1 MERDIN
7 LDEISDGK
15 LYDANDMVKVG
26 CGDCAGCSAC
36 CHGMGDTIVLD
47 PYDIWQLTSHLECTF
62 EELLSSGR
70 IALHVYEGLIL
81 PSLNLAGEEEGCT
94 FLNEEGRCSIHSFRP
109 GICRCFPLGRLYEN
123 GSFRYFL
130 QVHECRKENRT
141 KMKIRKWLEIPDLRR
156 YEQFICDWHFYIK
169 ALQEEART
177 CKEEDRLKALSMQ
190 VLQNFYLIPYEAE
203 MDFYEQFYSRQ
214 SLGKDSDKLN
224 EIK

>member
-47 PYDIWQLTSHLECTF
+47 PYDIWQLTSHLGCTF

-81 PSLNLAGEEEGCT
+81 PSLNLAGEDEGCT
-94 FLNEEGRCSIHSFRP
+94 FLNKEGRCTIHSFRP

-123 GSFRYFL
+123 GSFHYFL
-130 QVHECRKENRT
+130 QVHECRKESRT

-169 ALQEEART
+169 ALQEETRT

-190 VLQNFYLIPYEAE
+190 VLQNYYLLPYDAE
-203 MDFYEQFYSRQ
+203 TDFYEQFYSRRKT
-214 SLGKDSDKLN
+214 GKANDKLN
-224 EIK
+224 

>member
-47 PYDIWQLTSHLECTF
+47 PYDIWQLTSHLGCTF

-81 PSLNLAGEEEGCT
+81 PSLNLTGEDEGCT
-94 FLNEEGRCSIHSFRP
+94 FLNKEGRCTIHSFRP

-130 QVHECRKENRT
+130 QLHECRKESRT

-190 VLQNFYLIPYEAE
+190 VLQNYYLIPYEAE
-203 MDFYEQFYSRQ
+203 ADFYEQFYSRRKT
-214 SLGKDSDKLN
+214 GKANDKLN
-224 EIK
+224 

>member
-47 PYDIWQLTSHLECTF
+47 PYDIWQLTSHLGCTF
-62 EELLSSGR
+62 EELLASGR

-81 PSLNLAGEEEGCT
+81 PSLNLAGEDEGCT
-94 FLNEEGRCSIHSFRP
+94 FLNKEGRCSIHSFRP

-130 QVHECRKENRT
+130 QVHECRKESRT

-156 YEQFICDWHFYIK
+156 YEQFISDWHFYIK

-190 VLQNFYLIPYEAE
+190 VLQNYYLIPYEAE
-203 MDFYEQFYSRQ
+203 ADFYEQFYSRRKT
-214 SLGKDSDKLN
+214 GKANDKLN
-224 EIK
+224 